1 MTTSNLIIRSSV
13 ARVSFTVVAM
23 AISFFMMPFIIRHLG
38 DRWYGILTMLSAITG
53 YYYLIDFGLA
63 SAVTRFVTMYIARD
77 DHENTNIVINTSL
90 AIYCIMAILIF
101 LATIGVSYFA
111 YYFVTESGDL
121 AIVRL
126 AIIIMGI
133 NLALEFPFKAFA
145 GIMGAYVRYDL
156 LTYSH
161 FLALIFS
168 TALTVYFLLL
178 GYGIIALATIGLL
191 TSIMSN
197 IIFYLVAKYLYK
209 SMRLSKR
216 YFKKSQIREL
226 FSYSVWAF
234 VMQIGEQMRY
244 RIDSFVIAWYLSA
257 AAVTHYSVGA
267 NFPLAVISLIYRA
280 TNFLVPVFTRD
291 YAEGNIREIQERLL
305 FATKINA
312 ILATFGGGLLIIIG
326 KPLII
331 RWIGDEYLDAYPVLV
346 ILTVGIIIESIQNP
360 SNNVLM
366 AISRHRYFACVNLAE
381 GVGKLLLSIALVQS
395 YGIVGVGYGTVIPL
409 LISRM
414 IVMPHYVAS
423 SLGMSLWKYYTQ
435 VLNIVG
441 GTVIYLLVV
450 AFLSEKYLSTPE
462 YSRLVTL
469 SLITLPF
476 YLVTTIF
483 FFTKTEREI
492 IFQLLPVKICKQ
504 RQ

>member
-1 MTTSNLIIRSSV
+1 MTTSNLIIRSSI
-13 ARVSFTVVAM
+13 ARLSFTVVAM

-53 YYYLIDFGLA
+53 YYYFIDFGLA
-63 SAVTRFVTMYIARD
+63 SAVTRFVTMYIARND
-77 DHENTNIVINTSL
+77 NENTNIVINTSL

-101 LATIGVSYFA
+101 LVTIGVSYFA
-111 YYFVTESGDL
+111 HYFVAEPGDL

-178 GYGIIALATIGLL
+178 GYGIIALATIGLV

-197 IIFYLVAKYLYK
+197 IIFYLIAKHLYK
-209 SMRLSKR
+209 SMQLSKR
-216 YFKKSQIREL
+216 YFRKSQIREL
-226 FSYSVWAF
+226 FSYSVWTF

-244 RIDSFVIAWYLSA
+244 RIDSFVIAWFLSA
-257 AAVTHYSVGA
+257 GAVTHYSVGA
-267 NFPLAVISLIYRA
+267 NFPLAVINLINRA
-280 TNFLVPVFTRD
+280 TNFLLPVFTRD

-331 RWIGDEYLDAYPVLV
+331 RWIGEEYIDAYPVLV
-346 ILTVGIIIESIQNP
+346 ILTLGIIIESIQNP

-366 AISRHRYFACVNLAE
+366 AISRHRYFACVNLVE
-381 GVGKLLLSIALVQS
+381 GVGKLLLSIVLVKS

-409 LISRM
+409 LVSRM

-423 SLGMSLWKYYTQ
+423 SLGMSLGRYYTQ
-435 VLNIVG
+435 VFNVVG
-441 GTVIYLLVV
+441 GTVTYLLIV
-450 AFLSEKYLSTPE
+450 AFLSEQYLSIPE
-462 YSRLVTL
+462 YSRLMTL
-469 SLITLPF
+469 SLISIPL
-476 YLVTTIF
+476 YIGIIF
-483 FFTKTEREI
+483 FFFSKTEREI
-492 IFQLLPVKICKQ
+492 IFQSIPVKLWKQ
-504 RQ
+504 R

>member
-1 MTTSNLIIRSSV
+1 
-13 ARVSFTVVAM
+13 M

-38 DRWYGILTMLSAITG
+38 DRWYGILTMLSALTG

-63 SAVTRFVTMYIARD
+63 SAVTRYVTMYIARN

-90 AIYCIMAILIF
+90 AIYCVMALVIF
-101 LATIGVSYFA
+101 LVTIFVCYFA
-111 YYFVTESGDL
+111 HLFISERDDL
-121 AIVRL
+121 ALIRIAL
-126 AIIIMGI
+126 MIMGI
-133 NLALEFPFKAFA
+133 NLVLEFPFKAFA
-145 GIMGAYVRYDL
+145 GIIGAYVRYDL

-161 FLALIFS
+161 FFGLVLS
-168 TALTVYFLLL
+168 TGLTIYFLSL
-178 GYGIIALATIGLL
+178 GYGIVALATIGLV
-191 TSIMSN
+191 TSIISN
-197 IIFYLVAKYLYK
+197 IIFCFIARYLYK
-209 SMRLSKR
+209 AMQLSKR
-216 YFKKSQIREL
+216 YFRKSQIREL
-226 FSYSVWAF
+226 FSYSVWTF
-234 VMQIGEQMRY
+234 VMQISEQMRY
-244 RIDSFVIAWYLSA
+244 RIDAFVIAWFLSA
-257 AAVTHYSVGA
+257 NAVTLYSVGA
-267 NFPLAVISLIYRA
+267 NFPLAVINLIYRA